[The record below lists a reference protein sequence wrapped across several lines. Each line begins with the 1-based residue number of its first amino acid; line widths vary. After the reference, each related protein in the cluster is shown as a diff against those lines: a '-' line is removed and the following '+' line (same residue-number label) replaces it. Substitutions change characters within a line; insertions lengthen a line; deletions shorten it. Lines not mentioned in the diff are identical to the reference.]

1 MNKTEL
7 LEIVSQPENSSV
19 EFKRDDCH
27 PDDLAKEMSALLNLE
42 GGVIFLGVEDD
53 GRVSGLTRDAKATE
67 EWLMNI
73 AYNNMQ
79 PPTIPIWST
88 VLMDDGNMVGVVRL
102 PSDSPGK
109 PHKAKR
115 GRAWVTYSRA
125 GSVSREASR
134 EEEARLYQAA
144 HLVRYELKPVLEMG
158 LEELDVDRLENYF
171 YTVLDR
177 LEPSY
182 NNVEE
187 LRRVLLNSDLL
198 VTSGHSECASVAG
211 MLLFGINPNR
221 RVPQAGV
228 TAAAFPGTVK
238 DYNMVDEEQIRGP
251 MTPMISKRGA
261 LVDKGV
267 IDRTVDF
274 VHRNMGSSAWLDG
287 GRRVVERAFPV
298 DAVREAVVNALIH
311 RDYAREGTDVEVSL
325 YADRLEIISPGRL
338 PNGVTIAKMR
348 EGIVRVARNEL
359 LKEIIRDYRYMEY
372 QGMGVRNR
380 IIASMWQHNGTEPD
394 LEEQD
399 DRFVVRLWKK
409 VD

>member
-1 MNKTEL
+1 MNKTAL
-7 LEIVSQPENSSV
+7 LAVIAQPENSTV

-27 PDDLAKEMSALLNLE
+27 PDDLAKDMSALLNRE
-42 GGVIFLGVEDD
+42 GGVILLGVEDD
-53 GRVSGLTRDAKATE
+53 GRISGLTKNVKETE

-73 AYNNMQ
+73 AQNKIQ
-79 PPTIPIWST
+79 PPAIPVWDS
-88 VLMDDGNMVGVVRL
+88 VLMDDGKVVGVVKL
-102 PSDSPGK
+102 LGDCPGK
-109 PHKAKR
+109 PHKAR
-115 GRAWVTYSRA
+115 CGDAWVTYSRG

-144 HLVRYELKPVLEMG
+144 QLVRYELKPVLDMG
-158 LEELDVDRLENYF
+158 FEELDVDRLENYF

-177 LEPSY
+177 EKPSY
-182 NNVEE
+182 NSIEE

-198 VTSGHSECASVAG
+198 VSSGHSKCASVAG

-274 VHRNMGSSAWLDG
+274 VHRNMGNSAWLDD
-287 GRRVVERAFPV
+287 GRRVVDRAFPL

-338 PNGVTIAKMR
+338 PNGITVEKMR
-348 EGIVRVARNEL
+348 QGIVRVARNEL

-372 QGMGVRNR
+372 PGMGVRNR
-380 IIASMWQHNGTEPD
+380 IIASMLEHNGTDPD

-409 VD
+409 VA